1 MLVIEALIPIFALV
15 LLGYVLAWR
24 QWLPAE
30 SGTGLAAVT
39 FKVFIP
45 LLLFTALARA
55 DLQQGLSPLLLL
67 AYFGP
72 ALLLFVGVNL
82 VAHRRLQRPGTLG
95 LAASYS
101 NNVLVGIPLI
111 SVLLGNQALVHL
123 FTILMVHSLILFT
136 AQSFYRDTFGDG
148 PRGLQLK
155 GLLTS
160 LGNPLILSLLLG
172 AAFNLLG
179 LGLPDSL
186 WRAADWLAAAAL
198 PSALLV
204 LGMSLSRYRLQL
216 SAGMGLVTACK
227 LLLFPLLVF
236 ASTTWLGLSG
246 EARTVLTIMAAC
258 PTGVNVLAFALGHE
272 DTRSIG
278 SVIFLSTLLAT
289 LSLTLWLL
297 WLGF

>member
-1 MLVIEALIPIFALV
+1 MLVIEALIPIFVLV

-111 SVLLGNQALVHL
+111 SVLLGTEALVHL

-136 AQSFYRDTFGDG
+136 AQSFYRDTFSEGA
-148 PRGLQLK
+148 RGLQLK

-179 LGLPDSL
+179 IGLPDPL

-236 ASTTWLGLSG
+236 ASTSWLGLSG
-246 EARTVLTIMAAC
+246 EARAVLTIMAAC
-258 PTGVNVLAFALGHE
+258 PTGVNVLAFALGQV
-272 DTRSIG
+272 DNRCIG

>member
-1 MLVIEALIPIFALV
+1 MLVIEALIPIFVLV

-30 SGTGLAAVT
+30 TGAGLAAVT

-55 DLQQGLSPLLLL
+55 DLRQGLSPLLLL

-72 ALLLFVGVNL
+72 ALLLFAGVNL
-82 VAHRRLQRPGTLG
+82 LAHRRLQRPATLG

-111 SVLLGNQALVHL
+111 SVLMGPAALVHL
-123 FTILMVHSLILFT
+123 FTILVFHSLVLFT
-136 AQSFYRDTFGDG
+136 AQSAYRDAFSTAGKGFAW
-148 PRGLQLK
+148 L
-155 GLLTS
+155 GLLKS
-160 LGNPLILSLLLG
+160 LGNPLIVSLLCG
-172 AAFNLLG
+172 ALFNLLG
-179 LGLPDSL
+179 FDLPATL

-216 SAGMGLVTACK
+216 STGMTLVTLAK
-227 LLLFPLLVF
+227 LLVFPVLVF
-236 ASTTWLGLSG
+236 ASTAALGVSA

-272 DTRSIG
+272 DTRTIG

-289 LSLTLWLL
+289 ISLTLWLL